1 MQNIGQAM
9 AWPAPPPSSPRPA
22 KAIDSIL
29 KNYSVLQ
36 NELEIV
42 QQEKDEYGMKAR
54 GYLHAMD
61 KFKTY
66 FGLKLSFQIF
76 SATEQLS
83 TTLQGINTCL
93 QEAVTASRLA
103 ISFLE
108 RQRNDEAFDCFYS
121 SVLLESRE
129 LTEEPVLP
137 RQRHP
142 PKRIED
148 GSSPHNCKDP
158 KSLLKK
164 DYYEVLDITI
174 QELKHRFEQS
184 RGMSTA
190 AAIEKVLLTSANGAF
205 PGIPDELNL
214 YEKDIQMDR
223 LEIQLQM
230 LPDMIKTFNKSHP
243 QTKVLK
249 VTLIRTLCDVINAIP
264 ACKSMLNEVSKLLNI
279 FLTIPVTTATAE
291 RTFST
296 LRRLKSYLRSTLT
309 QKKLNNFMLLH
320 SHKDITDKIDVY
332 RVAAKFV
339 ELNERRKNYFGTY

>member
-1 MQNIGQAM
+1 M
-9 AWPAPPPSSPRPA
+9 
-22 KAIDSIL
+22 
-29 KNYSVLQ
+29 LQ
-36 NELEIV
+36 DEQEIV

-66 FGLKLSFQIF
+66 FGLKLSFLIY

-83 TTLQGINTCL
+83 TTLQGINTCR

-142 PKRIED
+142 PKRID
-148 GSSPHNCKDP
+148 NGSSPHNFKDP
-158 KSLLKK
+158 KSLFKK
-164 DYYEVLDITI
+164 DYYEALDITI
-174 QELKHRFEQS
+174 QELFDQP

-214 YEKDIQMDR
+214 YGKDIQMDW
-223 LEIQLQM
+223 LE
-230 LPDMIKTFNKSHP
+230 N
-243 QTKVLK
+243 
-249 VTLIRTLCDVINAIP
+249 C
-264 ACKSMLNEVSKLLNI
+264 
-279 FLTIPVTTATAE
+279 FLT
-291 RTFST
+291 
-296 LRRLKSYLRSTLT
+296 
-309 QKKLNNFMLLH
+309 
-320 SHKDITDKIDVY
+320 
-332 RVAAKFV
+332 
-339 ELNERRKNYFGTY
+339 

>member
-1 MQNIGQAM
+1 M